1 MELIVNWKS
10 TSTIN
15 KAQSAINR
23 IYMKNSSLL
32 IRTVIIVA
40 ITLVGIYLVFGP
52 RGDVSASS
60 FTWEGIKQNLAR
72 NINLG
77 LDLKGGSH
85 LVMRVK
91 TEDYLK
97 KLTENNRDAA
107 LKAAQDAQLPV
118 GDASNVAANNTYQ
131 VSLNVTDASKIQEVI
146 DAVKKKV
153 DFNPNVWTESTSGN
167 TITWSLS
174 LQAQTKLKEQATDQA
189 LKIVDSRINAFG
201 VKEPT
206 LQRQGRADSG
216 QILLQMPGVENPERV
231 KDLVGQTSHL
241 ELMKIVTPPNPSP
254 VQTYPTEQAALQS
267 LGGTLPQN
275 RKIYAYADRD
285 ETPAANQANPN
296 DKPKKFVIV
305 ETPAVVDGSEL
316 RDAAAVQGRGGSNEY
331 QISFSF
337 KPSGAQKFGDWTGK
351 NINNYMAVVLNDEV
365 KSAAYIKSQI
375 FDSGEISGRFTK
387 STADDLALTLKSGA
401 LPAEIEYQEERTVGP
416 SLGADSIRSGVT
428 ASIGGLAFVIL
439 FMLFYYRGSGVN
451 AVIALVLNMILTMAA
466 LVVFG
471 STLTLPGIAGLILG
485 IGMAVD
491 SNVLIFERIR
501 EELRLGFAVPKSI
514 SLGFDRAFVT
524 IIDTHITTI
533 ISSIILYIYGSGPIK
548 GFAVTLILGLLINLF
563 TAVFVSRTIFNWILS
578 RNPKMQKLSI

>member
-1 MELIVNWKS
+1 
-10 TSTIN
+10 
-15 KAQSAINR
+15 
-23 IYMKNSSLL
+23 MKNTGLL
-32 IRTVIIVA
+32 IRTAIIVV

-52 RGDVSASS
+52 RHTPTGSD
-60 FTWEGIKQNLAR
+60 FTWTGIKANLAS

-91 TEDYLK
+91 TEEYLK
-97 KLTENNRDAA
+97 SLTTNNETAA
-107 LKAAQDAQLPV
+107 LQAAKEAKDDAGAPLP
-118 GDASNVAANNTYQ
+118 
-131 VSLNVTDASKIQEVI
+131 VTDASAIAENGNYQVTLNTTDSTKFQAII

-153 DFNPNVWTESTSGN
+153 DFTAWTQSSSGN
-167 TITWSLS
+167 SIIWSLPG
-174 LQAQTKLKEQATDQA
+174 QAQGRLKEQATDQA
-189 LKIVDSRINAFG
+189 LKIIESRINAFG

-206 LQRQGRADSG
+206 LQRQGAADSG

-231 KDLVGQTSHL
+231 KDLVGKTSQL
-241 ELMKIVTPPNPSP
+241 QLMKIVSPPSP
-254 VQTYPTEQAALQS
+254 GPLQKYPTKEAALQS
-267 LGGTLPQN
+267 IGGKESDTRKVLPFVE
-275 RKIYAYADRD
+275 RD
-285 ETPAANQANPN
+285 EAAKTDAKPEDKKPN
-296 DKPKKFVIV
+296 EFVVV
-305 ETPAVVDGSEL
+305 EFPAVVDGTEL
-316 RDAAAVQGRGGSNEY
+316 RDASAIQGKGGAADF

-351 NINNYMAVVLNDEV
+351 NINNFMGVVLDNEV

-375 FDSGEISGRFTK
+375 FDSGEISGKFTK
-387 STADDLALTLKSGA
+387 AQADDLALTLKSGA
-401 LPAEIEYQEERTVGP
+401 LPAQIEYLEERTVGP
-416 SLGADSIRSGVT
+416 SLGADSIRAGVT
-428 ASIGGLAFVIL
+428 ASIGGLVMVVL

-451 AVIALVLNMILTMAA
+451 AVVALTLNMILTIAA
-466 LVVFG
+466 LIVFG

-501 EELRLGFAVPKSI
+501 EEIRLGFSVAESI

-533 ISSIILYIYGSGPIK
+533 ISSVILYVTGSGPIK

-563 TAVFVSRTIFNWILS
+563 TAVFVSRTIFKWELNG
-578 RNPKMQKLSI
+578 NPNKATLSI